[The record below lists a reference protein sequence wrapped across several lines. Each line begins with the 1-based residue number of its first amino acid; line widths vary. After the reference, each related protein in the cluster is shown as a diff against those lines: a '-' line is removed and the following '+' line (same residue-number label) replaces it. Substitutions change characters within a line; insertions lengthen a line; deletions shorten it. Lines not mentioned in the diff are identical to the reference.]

1 LIALSRWSI
10 PLVILPAQERNTV
23 DMSTIR
29 LTVAQAIVKY
39 LSVQYSERD
48 GIEQR
53 LFAGMFG
60 IFGHGNVT
68 GLGQALAEKSD
79 DLTYFRSQNEQAMVH
94 TAVAYARAKDRLQL
108 FACTSSIGPGAT
120 NMLTGAALATVNR
133 LPVLLL
139 PGDIFA
145 NRKPNPVLQ
154 QLEYPLSQDVS
165 VNDAFRPVSRY
176 WDRISRPEQ
185 LVASLP
191 EAMRIL
197 TDPAET
203 GAVTVCLPQDVQTE
217 AYDFPSDMF
226 AKRVWRIRRP
236 VPVDEDLQSAAG
248 LLASARR
255 PLIVAGGGVTYSGAN
270 AALADFASA
279 FGIPVAETQAGKGV
293 LPWDHPWSVGPIGA
307 AGGLAA
313 NRLAHDADVV
323 LAIGTRLADFTT
335 GSKTAFQ
342 HPDVRIIGANI
353 GALDAYKLG
362 ALPLIGDARVTL
374 ERLGQIL
381 AGLAVQPHPHE
392 PVAKLKL
399 EWDAAVDALID
410 PTAGGPF
417 SQSQVIG
424 VVNAQAERADV
435 VVCAAGGMPG
445 DLLKMWRP
453 VTPKNYHVEYGYS
466 CMGYEIAGGLG
477 VRMANPDGEV
487 FVMVGDGSY
496 LMMHTEIVTSLQEG
510 KKLIVVLVDNG
521 GFRCIRELQ
530 TQSGSPAFGNEL
542 RYRDRETNQLDGPL
556 VGIDFAANAASLG
569 AATYTARTPDEL
581 RTALGSARAE
591 PATTVIYVPV
601 ESQERVRGFEGWW
614 DVPIAEVSD
623 DPNVQQA
630 RADYERGLVRQR
642 PFV

>member
-1 LIALSRWSI
+1 
-10 PLVILPAQERNTV
+10 
-23 DMSTIR
+23 MSTIR

-48 GIEQR
+48 GQEQR

-68 GLGQALAEKSD
+68 GLGQALEEVGD
-79 DLTYFRSQNEQAMVH
+79 DLTYYRPQNEQAMVH
-94 TAVAYARAKDRLQL
+94 TAVAYARMKNRLQM

-154 QLEYPLSQDVS
+154 QLEYPLSQDMS
-165 VNDAFRPVSRY
+165 VNDAFRPVSKY
-176 WDRISRPEQ
+176 WDRIYRPDQ
-185 LVASLP
+185 LIASLP

-203 GAVTVCLPQDVQTE
+203 GAVTIALPQDVQTE
-217 AYDFPSDMF
+217 AYDFPAEMF
-226 AKRVWRIRRP
+226 EKRVWKVRRP
-236 VPVDEDLQSAAG
+236 VPVAEDLQAAAE
-248 LLASARR
+248 LLAGAKR
-255 PLIVAGGGVTYSGAN
+255 PLIVAGGGVTYSEAN
-270 AALADFASA
+270 AALDDFATT

-293 LPWDHPWSVGPIGA
+293 LPWNHPWSVGPIGA

-342 HPDVRIIGANI
+342 HPDVKIIGANI
-353 GALDAYKLG
+353 GAMDAYKLG
-362 ALPLIGDARVTL
+362 AMPLIGDARATL
-374 ERLGQIL
+374 ENLSEL
-381 AGLAVQPHPHE
+381 LTVQGASAHSQE
-392 PVAKLKL
+392 PISALKQ
-399 EWDAAVDALID
+399 EWDAAVDELID
-410 PTAGGPF
+410 PDNGGPF
-417 SQSQVIG
+417 SQPQVIG
-424 VVNAQAERADV
+424 VVNAQAEERDV

-453 VTPKNYHVEYGYS
+453 ITPKNYHVEYGYS
-466 CMGYEIAGGLG
+466 CMGYEVAGGLG
-477 VRMANPDGEV
+477 VKMANPDGEV

-510 KKLIVVLVDNG
+510 QKLILVLVDNG

-530 TQSGSPAFGNEL
+530 TQSGSPSFGNEL
-542 RYRDRETNQLDGPL
+542 RYRDESSNRLDGPI
-556 VGIDFAANAASLG
+556 VGVDFAANAASLG
-569 AATYTARTPDEL
+569 AATYTATSPAEL
-581 RTALGSARAE
+581 REALQAARSEAI
-591 PATTVIYVPV
+591 TTVIYVPV

-623 DPNVQQA
+623 QEGVQQA
-630 RADYERGLVRQR
+630 RADYEEGLTKQR